1 MHGPGVTGRHLDE
14 ERTVRYLLL
23 IYTEPP
29 STAPSDAEQ
38 GEELARYGAYSA
50 WLRET
55 GQFLGGE
62 ALQPVTDATT
72 VQLVDGRRV
81 VTDGPFAETKEH
93 LGGYY
98 LIEASDLDAAI
109 EAAARLPAAAY
120 GKVEVR
126 PIWETTGSM

>member
-1 MHGPGVTGRHLDE
+1 M
-14 ERTVRYLLL
+14 RYLLL

-29 STAPSDAEQ
+29 AVPQTEAEVT
-38 GEELARYGAYSA
+38 EELGRYFAYTG
-50 WLRET
+50 WLRDT

-72 VQLVDGRRV
+72 VQVVDDRRV

-98 LIEASDLDAAI
+98 LIEAPDLDAAI
-109 EAAARLPAAAY
+109 EAAARLPAASY

-126 PIWETTGSM
+126 PIWETPGSM

>member
-1 MHGPGVTGRHLDE
+1 MRS
-14 ERTVRYLLL
+14 LLL

-29 STAPSDAEQ
+29 AVAPTDAAQ

-72 VQLVDGRRV
+72 VQLIDGRRV

-98 LIEASDLDAAI
+98 LIEAGDLDAAI

-120 GKVEVR
+120 GKVEIR